1 MTPQLLSSLLADRPA
16 PGLTKEMDLYGRLN
30 GRWRTLITHFPLDG
44 PERREEGEWT
54 FGYALEGRAVI
65 DVWQVPPRAQLG
77 GVKGVTSHECGLCV
91 RVYDPRLKLWRFT
104 FHGPVNGVTINM
116 LTFAVGPDIVQE
128 RFYNARCERW
138 IFSDISHDRFFW
150 RSVLSTDG
158 GVSWRLMQ
166 TIEARRD
173 M

>member
-1 MTPQLLSSLLADRPA
+1 MA
-16 PGLTKEMDLYGRLN
+16 KEIDLYGRLS
-30 GRWRTLITHFPLDG
+30 GRWRTLITYFPVEG

-54 FGYALEGRAVI
+54 FYYALEGRAVI
-65 DVWQVPPRAQLG
+65 DVRQVPPRAQLV
-77 GVKGVTSHECGLCV
+77 GVKGRTSHECGLCV
-91 RVYDPRLKLWRFT
+91 CVYNPRLKLWQFT
-104 FHGPVNGVTINM
+104 FHGPVHEITIDM
-116 LTFAVGPDIVQE
+116 LAFAVGPDIVQE

-150 RSVLSTDG
+150 RSVISTDG
-158 GVSWRLMQ
+158 GVSWRLIQ

>member
-1 MTPQLLSSLLADRPA
+1 MTPQLLSSLLADGPA

-30 GRWRTLITHFPLDG
+30 GRWRTLITHLPLDG

-54 FGYALEGRAVI
+54 FGYALEGRA
-65 DVWQVPPRAQLG
+65 
-77 GVKGVTSHECGLCV
+77 HECGLCV

-116 LTFAVGPDIVQE
+116 LAFAVGPDIVQE